1 MATKSRLGKGL
12 GALFPALPGD
22 PNESKQQAADP
33 NHPAAVEADAST
45 SVKHDKASSSTS
57 QRENK
62 HAQNRTP
69 AHDTASVETRP
80 QHQRKHDDVS
90 RETSA
95 TSETSTHAASAS
107 ANTRQHA
114 HGPSRLQHR
123 MSIPSLEEMTHPSD
137 VFFGAMQSTETAVEK
152 RAAGESKVQQN
163 RATDAKTAAKGEASR
178 ARLTEVVA
186 DADNGNGST
195 DADVSRE
202 TSADADGR
210 NEELK
215 PVQGGYLAELK
226 LDDIGPNKE
235 QPRTIFDEDE
245 LRELAE
251 SIREV
256 GVLQPIVVRK
266 RPQAQLVE
274 AASHQTDTDDTN
286 DVMRRPY
293 ELIMGERRWR
303 ASQLVGLETIPAIV
317 KTTSDNEMLRDALLE
332 NLHRVALNPLE
343 EAAAY
348 QQMIDEF
355 GLTQAQLSKSVSKS
369 RPQIANTLR
378 LLNLP
383 ASVQKKVA
391 AGVLSAGHARALLG
405 LSNEEDMDKLANRI
419 IAEGLSVRST
429 EEIVALKTMAGEK
442 PKKENKKVANPWAD
456 SPIRQHL
463 EQRLDTKVTIKGNQ
477 KKGRIEI
484 TFSSPDD
491 MQRILD
497 ILMPQQQEE
506 NASAAADG
514 ESDWV

>member
-22 PNESKQQAADP
+22 PNESKQQGAEP
-33 NHPAAVEADAST
+33 NHTAAVEAGAST
-45 SVKHDKASSSTS
+45 SVKHDKASSRAS
-57 QRENK
+57 QRESK
-62 HAQNRTP
+62 LALNRTP
-69 AHDTASVETRP
+69 AHDTASVRTRP

-95 TSETSTHAASAS
+95 TSETSTHAASA
-107 ANTRQHA
+107 NTKQHA
-114 HGPSRLQHR
+114 HGQSRLQHR

-137 VFFGAMQSTETAVEK
+137 VFFGAMQSTEVAVEK

-163 RATDAKTAAKGEASR
+163 NVTDAKSAADEGASPARSIEAI
-178 ARLTEVVA
+178 A
-186 DADNGNGST
+186 DADSGNGST

-202 TSADADGR
+202 TSADIDSG

-215 PVQGGYLAELK
+215 PVHGGYLAELR

-266 RPQAQLVE
+266 RPQSQIV
-274 AASHQTDTDDTN
+274 ASAEHQADTDDTN

-303 ASQLVGLETIPAIV
+303 ASQLAGLETIPAIV

>member
-22 PNESKQQAADP
+22 PNESKQPAAEP
-33 NHPAAVEADAST
+33 NHTAAVEADAIT
-45 SVKHDKASSSTS
+45 LVKQGKASSGTS

-69 AHDTASVETRP
+69 ARDTASVETRP

-95 TSETSTHAASAS
+95 TSETSTHAASA
-107 ANTRQHA
+107 NTKQHA
-114 HGPSRLQHR
+114 HGQSRLQHR

-137 VFFGAMQSTETAVEK
+137 VFFGAMQSTEAAVEK

-163 RATDAKTAAKGEASR
+163 NVTDAKSAADEGASPARSIEAI
-178 ARLTEVVA
+178 A
-186 DADNGNGST
+186 DADSGNGST

-202 TSADADGR
+202 TSADIDSG

-215 PVQGGYLAELK
+215 PVHGGYLAELR

-266 RPQAQLVE
+266 RPQSQIV
-274 AASHQTDTDDTN
+274 ASAEHQADTDDTN

-303 ASQLVGLETIPAIV
+303 ASQLAGLETIPAIV

-456 SPIRQHL
+456 SQIRQHL